1 MSNKRNSA
9 VEMKTLETPLCIIKP
24 SAGTNTCKEAIC
36 LMLTLRVV
44 KVRISIR

>member
-24 SAGTNTCKEAIC
+24 SAGTNTCKEAILSYAYIAC
-36 LMLTLRVV
+36 
-44 KVRISIR
+44 S